1 MSLKNVVLK
10 SIWPISYGYQL
21 QNFFIYLW
29 YRIRTANKLEK
40 HSVSVLFGFWTLS
53 IIVKTHT

>member
-1 MSLKNVVLK
+1 MTHI
-10 SIWPISYGYQL
+10 IWVSVSKLFHIFMVSDSDGKK
-21 QNFFIYLW
+21 
-29 YRIRTANKLEK
+29 IRKK